1 MKFISLL
8 IWGLLR
14 GYAVHHIWST
24 TSRCE
29 WWLNHHFFEFVCA
42 TKKSANFKNDAW
54 RPFFNQKKLRSLQG
68 LSTSAVVFYTKMD
81 SDSPKH
87 RWVKILW
94 THTPTGFVKLI
105 IILDVFV
112 ALGSN
117 SGKQPYPV
125 CSCLKTSW
133 SATWRTDFGPFWL
146 WQGVPSCVESWF
158 LQLHQPSRLY
168 QHSSV
173 SLAMQ
178 DTASTVEWSKATLFG
193 RHPTATKS
201 SAPMK
206 NQHETF
212 PAGCNGCSSEDAEGL
227 FWNQSLKPA
236 SLLGKNVASLHGSLG
251 RPNKSLLG
259 IRWCVLPVMTGV
271 PVGKWKPDHPIKSSF
286 HLRRW
291 RNQKI
296 PWLQWWRSD
305 NNWRRQNS
313 LKKHLKHLEFLPNLT
328 EKLSPW
334 IDSCSVSVRFGSITG
349 PWKWCNQNPWVFLL
363 DPGSPKE
370 GPGLWRRWGRS
381 VFKRFPTVWQSCETP
396 WFEVTVSDWKLT
408 KTLAKEWGNTLQL
421 VKLKDIS
428 FLDIQL
434 SANWRTSIW
443 RIPGIPFLWVLFDSR
458 RGSTRSW
465 NRWSKRPFSTTTRWP
480 TNLPTIWL
488 AFHRAALEP
497 MSFSRSGEILV
508 SPMILISSKRLQK
521 TLCSDE
527 LSYRVYAVDL

>member
-29 WWLNHHFFEFVCA
+29 WCLNHHLFEFVCA
-42 TKKSANFKNDAW
+42 TKKSANFKHDAW

-87 RWVKILW
+87 RWVTILW

-105 IILDVFV
+105 IILVVFV

-146 WQGVPSCVESWF
+146 WQGVPSCVESY
-158 LQLHQPSRLY
+158 L
-168 QHSSV
+168 V
-173 SLAMQ
+173 
-178 DTASTVEWSKATLFG
+178 
-193 RHPTATKS
+193 S
-201 SAPMK
+201 SAAPAITPLSAQFSFTCHARHGLYGGVVKGHTLWKTPHSNKIIGTNEKSARNLSCRMQWLFKRRCRRTVLESTFETSFITWKECSVATWKFRSPPK
-206 NQHETF
+206 N
-212 PAGCNGCSSEDAEGL
+212 
-227 FWNQSLKPA
+227 
-236 SLLGKNVASLHGSLG
+236 
-251 RPNKSLLG
+251 LLG
-259 IRWCVLPVMTGV
+259 IRWCFLPVMTGV

-381 VFKRFPTVWQSCETP
+381 VFKRFPHR
-396 WFEVTVSDWKLT
+396 LT
-408 KTLAKEWGNTLQL
+408 KLWNTMVWSHCFWLETHKKPGKRMGNTLQWL
-421 VKLKDIS
+421 NWQTSVFWTFNCQQTGEPPSENFWGFLFCES
-428 FLDIQL
+428 F
-434 SANWRTSIW
+434 S
-443 RIPGIPFLWVLFDSR
+443 IPGEDRQGVETGDPKDLSVPRQGDQPS
-458 RGSTRSW
+458 
-465 NRWSKRPFSTTTRWP
+465 N
-480 TNLPTIWL
+480 NLIGFPQCSL
-488 AFHRAALEP
+488 RANELLEKWRNLG
-497 MSFSRSGEILV
+497 F
-508 SPMILISSKRLQK
+508 
-521 TLCSDE
+521 
-527 LSYRVYAVDL
+527 ANDLD

>member
-29 WWLNHHFFEFVCA
+29 WCLNHHLFEFVCA
-42 TKKSANFKNDAW
+42 TKKSANFKHDAW

-87 RWVKILW
+87 RWVTILW

-105 IILDVFV
+105 IILVVFV

-146 WQGVPSCVESWF
+146 WQGVPSCVESY
-158 LQLHQPSRLY
+158 L
-168 QHSSV
+168 V
-173 SLAMQ
+173 
-178 DTASTVEWSKATLFG
+178 
-193 RHPTATKS
+193 S
-201 SAPMK
+201 SAAPAITPLSAQFSFTCHARHGLYGGVVKGHTLWKTPHSNKIIGTNEKSARNLSCRMQWLFKRRCRRTVLESTFETSFITWKECSVATWKFRSPPK
-206 NQHETF
+206 N
-212 PAGCNGCSSEDAEGL
+212 
-227 FWNQSLKPA
+227 
-236 SLLGKNVASLHGSLG
+236 
-251 RPNKSLLG
+251 LLG
-259 IRWCVLPVMTGV
+259 IRWCFLPVMTGV

-443 RIPGIPFLWVLFDSR
+443 RILGIPFLWVLFDSR

-488 AFHRAALEP
+488 AFTVQP
-497 MSFSRSGEILV
+497 
-508 SPMILISSKRLQK
+508 
-521 TLCSDE
+521 
-527 LSYRVYAVDL
+527 